1 MRNLGEICL
10 LVAFVASG
18 FAACAYPL
26 AWYTGRRRLR
36 MSAVTAAL
44 TSIAALTG
52 VMIILAWALVRK
64 DFGFAYVAEYS
75 SSLLPWH
82 YSLSALWVG
91 QAGSLLL
98 WAWLCSALGLAFWI
112 HARRIEQANAVR
124 QGCNP
129 TEGFRSRVRVAP
141 VGRSISC
148 QENNIST
155 ESSAD
160 PTFGILMGYVCFLV
174 TIMVFAAD
182 PMERSLAIPRDGAG
196 LSPLLQHPAMLIHP
210 PVVFLGYSLW
220 TIPFALAAVALLTGR
235 LNVEW
240 VRQARPWAL
249 AAWAILGAGILLGAQ
264 WSYEELGWGGY
275 WSWDPVENGS
285 LIPWLTGTALIHA
298 LMCWQYCGILKR
310 TALSLAIATF
320 GLCNFATFLT
330 RSGIFSSL
338 HAFSKSPIG
347 WLFLLLMI
355 VLSVGG
361 GVLLFR
367 RRAHLLPERR
377 IQNLLS
383 REAAIVFSTVA
394 LFLLTTV
401 VIVGTISTALS
412 KIVLGRFVMVGPAF
426 YNNVLIPTGLI
437 LLTTTAIAPL
447 LRWTASPTSTQW
459 RALAISALSGAIGT
473 LVSVVLGVRH
483 VLEAVVI
490 GLAVLS
496 VVALLA
502 ALQIDAQRRRNRN
515 WFAGITA
522 ALRSSHAQYAGF
534 LIHLG
539 FVAIAIG
546 VTGSSLGTQQR
557 EVLMAE
563 GEKISWAEHDLR
575 LVRIGQKT
583 EPDKLIGNVELE
595 VSHRGSVVGVLRP
608 AKHYHL
614 LQQQWTTEVDVY
626 STWTTDLYTILHD
639 VEGTGQARLTLV
651 ENPMMRWLW
660 LGGWVMGLAAVLRL
674 LPLRRRSARLRAVPG
689 SKAPSAVVSV
699 PRAAAALLF
708 ALICGFEWNQYL

>member
-1 MRNLGEICL
+1 MMLILG
-10 LVAFVASG
+10 
-18 FAACAYPL
+18 
-26 AWYTGRRRLR
+26 
-36 MSAVTAAL
+36 
-44 TSIAALTG
+44 
-52 VMIILAWALVRK
+52 WALVNK
-64 DFGFAYVAEYS
+64 DFRFTYVAEYS

-98 WAWLCSALGLAFWI
+98 WAWLCSVLGLAYWI
-112 HARRIEQANAVR
+112 RARR
-124 QGCNP
+124 
-129 TEGFRSRVRVAP
+129 TD
-141 VGRSISC
+141 
-148 QENNIST
+148 QE
-155 ESSAD
+155 EAD

-182 PMERSLAIPRDGAG
+182 PMERSLAVPRDGAG

-220 TIPFALAAVALLTGR
+220 TIPFALAAVALLTDR
-235 LNVEW
+235 LNLEW

-249 AAWAILGAGILLGAQ
+249 AAWAVLGAGILLGAQ

-298 LMCWQYCGILKR
+298 LMCWQYCGTLKR

-361 GVLLFR
+361 GILLVR
-367 RRAHLLPERR
+367 RKQHLLPERP
-377 IQNLLS
+377 IQNLAS
-383 REAAIVFSTVA
+383 REAAIILSTVA

-401 VIVGTISTALS
+401 VIVGTISTAVS

-437 LLTTTAIAPL
+437 LLATTAIAPL
-447 LRWTASPTSTQW
+447 LRWTASPTAAQW
-459 RALAISALSGAIGT
+459 RALAVSALSGAIA
-473 LVSVVLGVRH
+473 SVVSIVLGIRH
-483 VLEAVVI
+483 PLEAVVI
-490 GLAVLS
+490 GLAVLC

-502 ALQIDAQRRRNRN
+502 AIQIDVQRRRSRN
-515 WFAGITA
+515 LFTGIATA
-522 ALRSSHAQYAGF
+522 FRSSHAQYAGF

-539 FVAIAIG
+539 FVAIALG
-546 VTGSSLGTQQR
+546 VTGSSLGTHQQ
-557 EVLMAE
+557 EVLLAE
-563 GEKISWAEHDLR
+563 GERIEWAGHNLR
-575 LVRIGQKT
+575 LARIGQRT

-595 VSHRGSVVGVLRP
+595 VSRQGSVVGILRP

-614 LQQQWTTEVDVY
+614 LQKQWTTEVDVH
-626 STWTTDLYTILHD
+626 STWTTDIYTILHD
-639 VEGTGQARLTLV
+639 VEGTNQARLTLV

-660 LGGWVMGLAAVLRL
+660 LGGWIMGLATVIRL
-674 LPLRRRSARLRAVPG
+674 LPLRRRATRLSLKPAKRPRSANMPAT
-689 SKAPSAVVSV
+689 
-699 PRAAAALLF
+699 RAAAALLLAVTF
-708 ALICGFEWNQYL
+708 GFL